1 MSRDRYR
8 VAGVDV
14 AAGDEAVALMRTAVE
29 GTFGAEVIGGFGG
42 FSAAAVL
49 PPGLRD
55 PVLILSADG
64 VGTKAALAALMG
76 RYAGLGQDLVAMC
89 VDDVACSGARPLFL
103 LDYLA
108 TERLDPSVVA
118 EVVTSIAAGCRLAE
132 CALVGG
138 ETAEHRGLLV
148 TDGLDVAGFCV
159 GVVERD
165 DLLDGTA
172 SQVGDVI
179 VGISANGLHANG
191 YSLVRAIIAE
201 HRLDLAAP
209 YRELAER
216 TIGRS
221 PAGEQPGLPD
231 DGRTLADVLLEPTP
245 IYSPALLAVRAE
257 LRRSGA
263 DIHGLAHITGGGLPA
278 NVPRALAT
286 GQGARLDPER
296 WTVPSVVD
304 CFATLAGLAPR
315 ETRAIFN
322 GGLGMVVVLDADA
335 ADVAI
340 AVLAERG
347 LAAWVVGEVIEAD
360 SAPRYQEA
368 AALHGARR

>member
-14 AAGDEAVALMRTAVE
+14 AAGDEAVALMRAAVE
-29 GTFGAEVIGGFGG
+29 GTFGAEVIGRFGG
-42 FSAAAVL
+42 FSAATVL

-55 PVLILSADG
+55 PVLILAADG
-64 VGTKAALAALMG
+64 VGTKAALAAELG
-76 RYAGLGQDLVAMC
+76 RFAGLGQDLVAMC

-118 EVVTSIAAGCRLAE
+118 EVVNSIAAGCRVAQ

-138 ETAEHRGLLV
+138 ETAEHRGLLAA
-148 TDGLDVAGFCV
+148 DGLDVAGFCV

-172 SQVGDVI
+172 SRVGDVI
-179 VGISANGLHANG
+179 VGIGANGLHANG
-191 YSLVRAIIAE
+191 YSLVRAIVAE
-201 HRLDLAAP
+201 QRLDLAAP

-221 PAGEQPGLPD
+221 PPGEQAGPD

-245 IYSPALLAVRAE
+245 IYSPALLALRPE

-278 NVPRALAT
+278 NVPRALAPDH
-286 GQGARLDPER
+286 GVRLDPER
-296 WTVPSVVD
+296 WPVPSVVD
-304 CFATLAGLAPR
+304 CFTALAGLPPS
-315 ETRAIFN
+315 EMRAIFN

-335 ADVAI
+335 ADLAI

-360 SAPRYQEA
+360 SGPRYQEA

>member
-14 AAGDEAVALMRTAVE
+14 AAGDEAVALMRAAVE
-29 GTFGAEVIGGFGG
+29 GTFGPEVIGGFGG
-42 FSAAAVL
+42 FAAATVL

-55 PVLILSADG
+55 PVLILAADG
-64 VGTKAALAALMG
+64 VGTKAALAAELG

-108 TERLDPSVVA
+108 TERLDPSMVA
-118 EVVTSIAAGCRLAE
+118 EVVGSIAAGCRLAG

-138 ETAEHRGLLV
+138 ETAEHRGLLA

-172 SQVGDVI
+172 SRVGDVI
-179 VGISANGLHANG
+179 VGVGANGLHANG
-191 YSLVRAIIAE
+191 YTLVRSVIAD

-216 TIGRS
+216 TIG
-221 PAGEQPGLPD
+221 PNLAGEPAPPLD
-231 DGRTLADVLLEPTP
+231 DECTLADALLEATP
-245 IYSPALLAVRAE
+245 IYSPNLLALRAE

-278 NVPRALAT
+278 NVPRALA
-286 GQGARLDPER
+286 GDQGARLDPER
-296 WTVPSVVD
+296 WPVPGVVEYV
-304 CFATLAGLAPR
+304 ATLAGLAPH
-315 ETRAIFN
+315 EMRAIFN

-335 ADVAI
+335 ADAAI
-340 AVLAERG
+340 TILADDG
-347 LAAWVVGEVIEAD
+347 LAAWVVGEVIAAD
-360 SAPRYQEA
+360 SGPRYQEA
-368 AALHGARR
+368 AVQHGARR